1 MMSSKRQVADEDFEF
16 DRDPEEV
23 RPTIYR
29 QDREVRFNEAQI
41 ADLRENFDKNASV
54 VQRGTK
60 S

>member
-1 MMSSKRQVADEDFEF
+1 MADEDFEF
-16 DRDPEEV
+16 DREPEEV

-29 QDREVRFNEAQI
+29 QDRQVRFSEAQI
-41 ADLRENFDKNASV
+41 TDLRENFDKNASV